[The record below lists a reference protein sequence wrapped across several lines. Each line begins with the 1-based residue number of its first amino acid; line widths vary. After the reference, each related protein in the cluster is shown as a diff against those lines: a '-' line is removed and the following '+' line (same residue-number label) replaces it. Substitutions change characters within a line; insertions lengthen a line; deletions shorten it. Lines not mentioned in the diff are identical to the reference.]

1 MKLASYFNLR
11 TEKLLSQAHNKEE
24 ILREITDSALQN
36 DVLKKIEP
44 KLLYNKLKERESVGS
59 TGFGGGIAIPHC
71 TLDNIDTFVIG
82 ALICPDG
89 IEFKAI
95 DGEKVKLFLYIIA
108 PSKHRNEHIRILS
121 EISNV
126 LREPG
131 NIDILLAQKNIKTF
145 FDTLTRLGN
154 WDSSEELPEEFAQI
168 TVHIQDATAFNGI
181 LEIFSERKACYM
193 SIIEANN
200 ASKYLYALPLFSHF
214 MNEEQKGFHRVILA
228 VVNTV
233 YINETVRKIQALCEE
248 NKCENKVLVT
258 TQSLNYY
265 KGSIDI

>member
-1 MKLASYFNLR
+1 MKLTSYFNLKAG
-11 TEKLLSQAHNKEE
+11 TMLSAAGNKDELL
-24 ILREITDSALQN
+24 RDITASALHHET
-36 DVLKKIEP
+36 LHKIDPE
-44 KLLYNKLKERESVGS
+44 LLYNKLRERESIGS

-71 TLDNIDTFVIG
+71 TLDDIDDFVIG
-82 ALICPDG
+82 ALISSGGVD
-89 IEFKAI
+89 FKAA
-95 DGEKVKLFLYIIA
+95 DTEPVKLFLYIIA

-121 EISNV
+121 EISKV
-126 LREPG
+126 LREPA
-131 NIDILLAQKNIKTF
+131 NVNLLLKENSVKGFFETF
-145 FDTLTRLGN
+145 TRLGN
-154 WDSSEELPEEFAQI
+154 WDSIEELPEQYAQI
-168 TVHIQDATAFNGI
+168 TVHIQDAAAFNGI

-214 MNEEQKGFHRVILA
+214 MNEGQKGFHRVILA

-233 YINETVRKIQALCEE
+233 YINETVRKIQAFCED